1 MKNNKLYF
9 IIRKKIKKFQETQ
22 KKIYMKTVIITILS
36 IIRIGL
42 LTHLRFTKEELSGL
56 IPTPHINAN
65 KGNFGEITLMPG
77 DLYVLNI

>member
-1 MKNNKLYF
+1 
-9 IIRKKIKKFQETQ
+9 
-22 KKIYMKTVIITILS
+22 MKTVIIAILS

-42 LTHLRFTKEELSGL
+42 LTHLRFTKEELSAL

-65 KGNFGEITLMPG
+65 KDDFGETTLMTG